1 MLSADHFAA
10 VHLPHAE
17 NIPRDELALRA
28 PQEIAPGEPVLV
40 YCSDRDCRESPRAA
54 AILEELGYHEVFHF
68 AGGIAEWRR
77 RGLPVVRSRR

>member
-1 MLSADHFAA
+1 MRTSRSRRTSLFDSGKPPRLIDVLSADHFAA

-28 PQEIAPGEPVLV
+28 PQEIAPGKPVLV

-54 AILEELGYHEVFHF
+54 AILEELGYH
-68 AGGIAEWRR
+68 G
-77 RGLPVVRSRR
+77 